1 MLVAISFQIKQKK
14 KRKKFTGRSKEVRKH
29 AALKK
34 SEQVVQWLR
43 IHLPTPGTWI

>member
-1 MLVAISFQIKQKK
+1 MVVLLVAISFQINKK
-14 KRKKFTGRSKEVRKH
+14 KKKKGKVTCRSKEVRKH

-43 IHLPTPGTWI
+43 RRCEK